1 MTTLLRRVTR
11 GRGRGW
17 LRISGVVGYWP
28 LLLSNKTIP
37 HSRALLPIRGWCAP
51 PSGPTTSLLPGS
63 VTWNCGYRQPCGY
76 TVSDT
81 GNFTGNHVPPT
92 REEPAIQ
99 RGGNNQITQHA
110 TDQNAQSTKK
120 KHQKNSKTHISSNAS
135 ATAAV
140 AASFIQIQPSL

>member
-1 MTTLLRRVTR
+1 MLPQVAPLHHSCPALSR
-11 GRGRGW
+11 G
-17 LRISGVVGYWP
+17 IVD
-28 LLLSNKTIP
+28 
-37 HSRALLPIRGWCAP
+37 
-51 PSGPTTSLLPGS
+51 
-63 VTWNCGYRQPCGY
+63 
-76 TVSDT
+76 TVDTVDTVDIVDT

-110 TDQNAQSTKK
+110 TDQNAQNTT
-120 KHQKNSKTHISSNAS
+120 KNSKTGISLNAS